1 MEVYWYLFSAKPKR
15 IIFSTGRS
23 LMKLLSP
30 VVTAMCNINHQL
42 SCTQYKILCC
52 PAVSLRDEVTHPSC
66 SAMIPEE
73 VELPQGIL

>member
-1 MEVYWYLFSAKPKR
+1 MEVYWYLFSEKPKR

-30 VVTAMCNINHQL
+30 AATAVSDISSQL
-42 SCTQYKILCC
+42 SCAQYKFLCC
-52 PAVSLRDEVTHPSC
+52 PAVSRRDEATHPSC
-66 SAMIPEE
+66 SAVTPEE